1 MINNTSIEE
10 NNTKKLENKKYIHK
24 RKNNTV
30 RKTVTSDNVI
40 EYKLDDKVEKIRKKE
55 LKKINTKVLDE
66 GTKVEKAEG
75 IPVVV
80 EKKAVIKANT
90 EKNVKH
96 KSQTRRKSATKREK
110 QKIKIIPLGGLNE
123 IGKNMTVIEYKNEI
137 VIIDCGLKFPEED
150 MFGIDIVIPDIS
162 YLIKN
167 RDKIKGIFLTHGHED
182 HIGALPYVLKQL
194 NVPVY
199 GTKLTLGIV
208 ETKLKEHGL
217 LSSTELIRVKPRDVI
232 RLNSVSVEFIK
243 TNHSIADSVAIA
255 VHTPLGVVLHTG
267 DFKVDYTPI
276 DGEAMDFAR
285 FAELGKKGVL
295 AMMADSTNVEKSGY
309 TNSEKIVGE
318 SLTRIF
324 GKTKGR
330 IIIATFASN
339 IHRIQ
344 QIIDAASVYGRK
356 VAVSGRSME
365 NIMNV
370 AIELG
375 YIEVDKDTLVSIDQI
390 SKYNNDQ
397 VVIITTGSQ
406 GEPMSALS
414 RMAASEHR
422 KVNIVEGDTIIISAT
437 PIPGNEKLVSKV
449 INQLFKKGAEV
460 IYGSQEN
467 IHVSGH
473 ACQEELKLM
482 QTLVKPKN
490 FIPVHGEYRHLK
502 QHGELAIKLGLDS
515 KNVVIPEV
523 GDIIEVTRSG
533 IKKNGSVV
541 SGQIFVDGL
550 GVGDVGN
557 IVLRDRKHLS
567 QDGILTVVVT
577 LSKENKTI
585 VAGPDIISRGFVYVR
600 ESEGL
605 MDEARDIV
613 RNILL
618 DCEEKKITDWA
629 TLKSNVRDELR
640 AYLYEKT
647 KRKPMILP
655 IIMEI

>member
-1 MINNTSIEE
+1 M
-10 NNTKKLENKKYIHK
+10 
-24 RKNNTV
+24 KN
-30 RKTVTSDNVI
+30 
-40 EYKLDDKVEKIRKKE
+40 
-55 LKKINTKVLDE
+55 
-66 GTKVEKAEG
+66 EKAK
-75 IPVVV
+75 V
-80 EKKAVIKANT
+80 
-90 EKNVKH
+90 
-96 KSQTRRKSATKREK
+96 
-110 QKIKIIPLGGLNE
+110 KIIPLGGVNE
-123 IGKNMTVIEYKNEI
+123 IGKNLTAIEYKNDI
-137 VIIDCGLKFPEED
+137 VVIDCGLKFPDED
-150 MFGIDIVIPDIS
+150 MFGIDLVIPDIT

-167 RDKIKGIFLTHGHED
+167 KEKVSGIFLTHGHED

-217 LSSTELIRVKPRDVI
+217 LSSTELVRVKPRDVI

-276 DGEAMDFAR
+276 DGEPMDFAR

-295 AMMADSTNVEKSGY
+295 AMMADSTNVEKAGY

-390 SKYNNDQ
+390 NKYNNDQ

-482 QTLVKPKN
+482 QTLVRPKH
-490 FIPVHGEYRHLK
+490 FIPVHGEYRHLQ

-515 KNVVIPEV
+515 KNVVIPDV

-533 IKKNGSVV
+533 IKKNGSVI
-541 SGQIFVDGL
+541 SGQVFVDGL

-600 ESEGL
+600 ESESL

-613 RNILL
+613 RNILF
-618 DCEEKKITDWA
+618 DCEEKNISDWA
-629 TLKSNVRDELR
+629 TLKSSVRDELR
-640 AYLYEKT
+640 SYLYEKT